1 MEHRGVSIDVSA
13 DYSGYLSFC
22 EKTADLRDQLNADVA
37 RQKKQFASSAVKLP
51 AAAVRGGTHRL
62 NFHKMNIGIIG
73 AGHIG
78 SALAV
83 RLTSLGHSV
92 KIANSRGPET
102 LGDVAQKTGATP
114 VTAEEAAKGADLI
127 VVTIPLKNIP
137 DLPKDLFSG
146 VPADVPIIDTSNY
159 YPMLRDGKIAE
170 LETGDLTESEW
181 VQQHLG
187 RPVVKV
193 FNNIYADH
201 LQNKGVPAGTPGR
214 IALPVA
220 SDDAAAK
227 QKVMVLVEELGFDAV
242 DDGTLHESW
251 RQQPGTPSYGA
262 DMPADKLREHFA
274 SLGTKRTEAQHAEYM
289 ANQAKAEQ
297 AMADQGIKLK

>member
-1 MEHRGVSIDVSA
+1 
-13 DYSGYLSFC
+13 
-22 EKTADLRDQLNADVA
+22 
-37 RQKKQFASSAVKLP
+37 
-51 AAAVRGGTHRL
+51 
-62 NFHKMNIGIIG
+62 MNIGIIG

-78 SALAV
+78 TALAV

-92 KIANSRGPET
+92 LIANSRGPET

-114 VTAEEAAKGADLI
+114 ATAEKAARHGEII

-137 DLPKDLFSG
+137 DLPKDLFAG
-146 VPADVPIIDTSNY
+146 VPASVPVIDTSNY
-159 YPMLRDGKIAE
+159 YPLSRDGRIRE

-193 FNNIYADH
+193 FNNIYAAH
-201 LQNKGVPAGTPGR
+201 LEKSGQPVGTPGR

-220 SDDAAAK
+220 SDDEAAK
-227 QKVMVLVEELGFDAV
+227 RKVMALVEELGFDAV
-242 DDGTLHESW
+242 EDGSLHESW

-262 DMPADKLREHFA
+262 DWPEPKLREHLR
-274 SLGTKRTEAQHAEYM
+274 SLGHERTEEQRAQFAANHAAQERDM
-289 ANQAKAEQ
+289 IKQAQ
-297 AMADQGIKLK
+297 A

>member
-1 MEHRGVSIDVSA
+1 MLLSPAKKAKRPLPLFILPTSA
-13 DYSGYLSFC
+13 PRRRP
-22 EKTADLRDQLNADVA
+22 TQTT
-37 RQKKQFASSAVKLP
+37 QP
-51 AAAVRGGTHRL
+51 
-62 NFHKMNIGIIG
+62 MNIGIIG

-83 RLTSLGHSV
+83 RLTHLGHQV
-92 KIANSRGPET
+92 YIANSRGPET
-102 LGDVAQKTGATP
+102 LKDVEQKTGAKA
-114 VTAEEAAKGADLI
+114 VTAEEAAQHGTDLI

-137 DLPKDLFSG
+137 DLPKDLLAG
-146 VPADVPIIDTSNY
+146 VPRETPIIDTSNY

-170 LETGDLTESEW
+170 LETGSLTESEW

-214 IALPVA
+214 ISLPVA

-227 QKVMVLVEELGFDAV
+227 QKVMQLVDELGFDAV

-262 DMPADKLREHFA
+262 DMPADKLRKHLA
-274 SLGTKRTEAQHAEYM
+274 SLGTERTEAQHAEFK
-289 ANQAKAEQ
+289 ANHAKTEQ

>member
-1 MEHRGVSIDVSA
+1 
-13 DYSGYLSFC
+13 
-22 EKTADLRDQLNADVA
+22 
-37 RQKKQFASSAVKLP
+37 
-51 AAAVRGGTHRL
+51 
-62 NFHKMNIGIIG
+62 MNIGIIG

-83 RLTSLGHSV
+83 RLTNLGHSV
-92 KIANSRGPET
+92 YIANSRGPET
-102 LGDVAQKTGATP
+102 LKNVAQKTGATP
-114 VTAEEAAKGADLI
+114 VTAEEAARQGSNLL

-137 DLPKDLFSG
+137 DLPKDLFEG
-146 VPADVPIIDTSNY
+146 VPAEVPIIDTSNY
-159 YPMLRDGKIAE
+159 YPMLRDGKIPE

-193 FNNIYADH
+193 FNNIYAH
-201 LQNKGVPAGTPGR
+201 HIVEKGLPAGTPGR

-227 QKVMVLVEELGFDAV
+227 QKVMAVVEELGFDAV

-262 DMPADKLREHFA
+262 DMPADKLREHLA
-274 SLGTKRTEAQHAEYM
+274 SLGTERTEAQHAEFL
-289 ANQAKAEQ
+289 ANHARTEQ

>member
-1 MEHRGVSIDVSA
+1 
-13 DYSGYLSFC
+13 
-22 EKTADLRDQLNADVA
+22 
-37 RQKKQFASSAVKLP
+37 
-51 AAAVRGGTHRL
+51 
-62 NFHKMNIGIIG
+62 MNIGIIG

-78 SALAV
+78 SALGV
-83 RLTSLGHSV
+83 RLVSLGHSV

-137 DLPKDLFSG
+137 DLPKDLFAG
-146 VPADVPIIDTSNY
+146 VPAEVPVIDTSNY

-170 LETGDLTESEW
+170 LETGNLTESEW

-214 IALPVA
+214 FGLPVA

-227 QKVMVLVEELGFDAV
+227 QKVMALVEELGFDAV

-262 DMPADKLREHFA
+262 DLPADKLREHFA
-274 SLGTKRTEAQHAEYM
+274 SLGSQRTEAQHAEYL
-289 ANQAKAEQ
+289 ANHAKTEE
-297 AMADQGIKLK
+297 AMAAQGIKLK

>member
-1 MEHRGVSIDVSA
+1 
-13 DYSGYLSFC
+13 
-22 EKTADLRDQLNADVA
+22 
-37 RQKKQFASSAVKLP
+37 
-51 AAAVRGGTHRL
+51 
-62 NFHKMNIGIIG
+62 MNIGIIG

-92 KIANSRGPET
+92 LIANSRGPAT

-114 VTAEEAAKGADLI
+114 VTAKEAVRGADLI

-137 DLPKDLFSG
+137 DLPKDLFEG
-146 VPADVPIIDTSNY
+146 VPAEVPVIDTSNY
-159 YPMLRDGKIAE
+159 YPMLRDGHIVE

-193 FNNIYADH
+193 FNNIYSVH
-201 LQNKGVPAGTPGR
+201 LEQKGQPAGSPGR

-220 SDDAAAK
+220 GDEAAAK
-227 QKVMVLVEELGFDAV
+227 QKVMALVEELGFDAV
-242 DDGTLHESW
+242 DDGSLRESW
-251 RQQPGTPSYGA
+251 RQQPGTPAYGA
-262 DMPADKLREHFA
+262 DFSADKLLDNLA
-274 SLGTKRTEAQHAEYM
+274 SLGSTRTPEQHAQFL
-289 ANQAKAEQ
+289 ANHAEQ
-297 AMADQGIKLK
+297 EKQMQAQGIRLK

>member
-1 MEHRGVSIDVSA
+1 M
-13 DYSGYLSFC
+13 
-22 EKTADLRDQLNADVA
+22 
-37 RQKKQFASSAVKLP
+37 
-51 AAAVRGGTHRL
+51 
-62 NFHKMNIGIIG
+62 G

-92 KIANSRGPET
+92 LIANSRGPET
-102 LGDVAQKTGATP
+102 LSDVAQKTGAKP
-114 VTAEEAAKGADLI
+114 VTAREAAQHGEII

-137 DLPKDLFSG
+137 DLPQDLFEG
-146 VPADVPIIDTSNY
+146 VPADVPVIDTSNY
-159 YPMLRDGKIAE
+159 YPLLRDGRMPE

-181 VQQHLG
+181 VQQQLS

-193 FNNIYADH
+193 FNNIYAAH
-201 LQNKGVPAGTPGR
+201 LENKGLPAGSPGR

-220 SDDAAAK
+220 GDDAAAK
-227 QKVMVLVEELGFDAV
+227 QQVMALVEELGFDVV

-262 DMPADKLREHFA
+262 DMPATELREHLA
-274 SLGTKRTEAQHAEYM
+274 SLGTKRTSEQHAQYM
-289 ANQAKAEQ
+289 ANHAAQEREMMKQFQA
-297 AMADQGIKLK
+297 

>member
-1 MEHRGVSIDVSA
+1 
-13 DYSGYLSFC
+13 
-22 EKTADLRDQLNADVA
+22 
-37 RQKKQFASSAVKLP
+37 
-51 AAAVRGGTHRL
+51 
-62 NFHKMNIGIIG
+62 MNIGIIG

-114 VTAEEAAKGADLI
+114 VTAQEAARHGEII

-137 DLPKDLFSG
+137 DLPKDLFAG
-146 VPADVPIIDTSNY
+146 VAADVPVIDTSNY
-159 YPMLRDGKIAE
+159 YPMLRDGQMPE

-193 FNNIYADH
+193 FNNIYAEH
-201 LQNKGVPAGTPGR
+201 LEKKGQPVGTSGR
-214 IALPVA
+214 ISLPVA
-220 SDDAAAK
+220 GDEPAAK
-227 QKVMVLVEELGFDAV
+227 QKVMALVEELGFDAV
-242 DDGTLHESW
+242 DDGSLHESW
-251 RQQPGTPSYGA
+251 RQQPGTPSYGT
-262 DMPADKLREHFA
+262 DMPADKLREHLA
-274 SLGTKRTEAQHAEYM
+274 SLGTQRTEAQHAEYLV
-289 ANQAKAEQ
+289 NHAKQEE
-297 AMADQGIKLK
+297 AMAAQGIKLK